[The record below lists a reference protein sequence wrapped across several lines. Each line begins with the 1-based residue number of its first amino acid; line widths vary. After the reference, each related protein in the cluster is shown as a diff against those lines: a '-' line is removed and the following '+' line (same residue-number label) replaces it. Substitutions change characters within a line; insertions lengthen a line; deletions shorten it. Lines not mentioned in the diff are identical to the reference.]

1 MKGEMID
8 FLFASF
14 REYSLFETFTFP
26 NRYVDEV
33 QDNLLIDAKRAKSSD
48 LIRIDNTYCLFV
60 VLRAICRN
68 PDGQFWAGDTA
79 QTISVGS
86 SFRFDD
92 LKAFL
97 YRNEAGHFHVS
108 RITHLMI
115 CFFNTGK
122 SETAIRWNDRAT
134 FAKVFPTCHKLPFA
148 RRDCQVCSLG
158 HNAYHEILALRHRH
172 LA

>member
-1 MKGEMID
+1 M
-8 FLFASF
+8 
-14 REYSLFETFTFP
+14 
-26 NRYVDEV
+26 
-33 QDNLLIDAKRAKSSD
+33 IDAKRTKSPG
-48 LIRIDNTYCLFV
+48 LVRIDNTYGPFV

-97 YRNEAGHFHVS
+97 YRNEVGHFHLF

-115 CFFNTGK
+115 YFYDTAKC
-122 SETAIRWNDRAT
+122 ETAIRWNDRAA
-134 FAKVFPTCHKLPFA
+134 FAEVFPACHKLSFA

-158 HNAYHEILALRHRH
+158 HNAYHEILALRYRH
-172 LA
+172 PARRERNCRRNQARFL